1 MMEQEY
7 ETVVPYQER
16 RLPVRRQVTPMQ
28 DPFLSDGMPATLPAV
43 PMGDGGTAMLNA
55 LLSDD
60 SVPDSMRKNFWFVF
74 HRDNVLTF
82 LDEERKRSK
91 LLNFDIIKI
100 DSLNSTPY
108 YDYSFDQEMQWNSA
122 RQILET
128 KLDRALGSGGK
139 NERLTI
145 PLTITEQRQIMEDHT
160 SGQVREGF
168 LKRLLNR
175 R

>member
-1 MMEQEY
+1 
-7 ETVVPYQER
+7 
-16 RLPVRRQVTPMQ
+16 
-28 DPFLSDGMPATLPAV
+28 
-43 PMGDGGTAMLNA
+43 
-55 LLSDD
+55 
-60 SVPDSMRKNFWFVF
+60 
-74 HRDNVLTF
+74 
-82 LDEERKRSK
+82 
-91 LLNFDIIKI
+91 
-100 DSLNSTPY
+100 
-108 YDYSFDQEMQWNSA
+108 MQWNSA

-128 KLDRALGSGGK
+128 KLDRALGMGGK